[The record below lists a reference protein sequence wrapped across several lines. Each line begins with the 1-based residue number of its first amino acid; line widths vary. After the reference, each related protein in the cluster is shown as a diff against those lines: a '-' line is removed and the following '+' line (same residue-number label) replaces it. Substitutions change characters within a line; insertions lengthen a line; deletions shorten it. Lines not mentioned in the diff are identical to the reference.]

1 MKAYVLNKIGQL
13 DYMERPLPEPK
24 EGEVL
29 VKVGAVGICG
39 SDIPRIF
46 ETGTYH
52 FPTIPGHEFSGTVV
66 DAYDVSGRRW
76 IGKRVGVFPLIPCG
90 RCSSCINR
98 QYEMCSSYDYLGSR
112 SDGGFAEYVRVPVW
126 NLLELP
132 AGVSMEAGAMLEP
145 ASVALHALRR
155 LELRKDDTV
164 VIFGLG
170 TIGCL
175 VAQWLHALHIEKVL
189 AVGHRQEPGI
199 LMHKTASQDYLYR
212 MEEEGNVRE
221 WICEITGGQ
230 GVDIAIDCAGS
241 LITVANCL
249 ESVRPG
255 GQVLLVGNP
264 QGEMALSK
272 ESYWK
277 ILRKQLRL
285 TGTWNS
291 SFVHQAWDDWHEAV
305 RHMEAKSL
313 QPEWL
318 ITHTLDFGDLSK
330 GLRIMRGH
338 VEYYNKIMI
347 LENRVYGEQD
357 AEI

>member
-13 DYMERPLPEPK
+13 DYMECPLPELK
-24 EGEVL
+24 KDEVL

-66 DAYDVSGRRW
+66 EAYDASGKPW
-76 IGKRVGVFPLIPCG
+76 IGKRVGIFPLIPCG
-90 RCSSCINR
+90 RCSSCR
-98 QYEMCSSYDYLGSR
+98 KHQYEMCSSYDYLGSR
-112 SDGGFAEYVRVPVW
+112 SDGGFAEYARVPVW

-132 AGVSMEAGAMLEP
+132 EGVSMEAGAMLEP

-155 LELRKDDTV
+155 LELREDDTI

-175 VAQWLHALHIEKVL
+175 VAQWLRAFHIEKVL
-189 AVGHRQEPGI
+189 AIGHRKEPGI
-199 LMHKTASQDYLYR
+199 LMQKTASRDYLYR
-212 MEEEGNVRE
+212 MEEEGNITD
-221 WICEITGGQ
+221 WICDKTKGQ
-230 GVDIAIDCAGS
+230 GADIAIDCAGS
-241 LITVANCL
+241 SVTVTNCL
-249 ESVRPG
+249 NCVRPG

-264 QGEMALSK
+264 KGEMAFSK

-277 ILRKQLRL
+277 ILRKQIRL

-291 SFVHQAWDDWHEAV
+291 TFAHQDGDDWHETV
-305 RHMEAKSL
+305 RQMEDQSL
-313 QPEWL
+313 QPEL
-318 ITHTLDFGDLSK
+318 LVTHELAFEDLPK
-330 GLRIMRGH
+330 GLRIMH
-338 VEYYNKIMI
+338 EHAEYYNKIMV
-347 LENRVYGEQD
+347 LENKVFGENN
-357 AEI
+357 AAI

>member
-13 DYMERPLPEPK
+13 DYMERPLPVLI

-52 FPTIPGHEFSGTVV
+52 FPTIPGHEFAGTVV
-66 DAYDVSGRRW
+66 EAYDAPGRLW

-90 RCSSCINR
+90 RCPSCIKR
-98 QYEMCSSYDYLGSR
+98 QYEMCSAYDYLGSR

-132 AGVSMEAGAMLEP
+132 EGVSMEAGAMLEP
-145 ASVALHALRR
+145 VSVALHGLRR
-155 LELRKDDTV
+155 LELREDDTV

-175 VAQWLHALHIEKVL
+175 AAQWLRAFHIEKVL
-189 AVGHRQEPGI
+189 AVGHRKEPGI
-199 LMHKTASQDYLYR
+199 LMHKTASEDYLYR
-212 MEEEGNVRE
+212 MEEEGSVAE
-221 WICEITGGQ
+221 WICKKTKGQ
-230 GVDIAIDCAGS
+230 GADVAIDCAGAPV
-241 LITVANCL
+241 TVANCL
-249 ESVRPG
+249 DSVRPG

-264 QGEMALSK
+264 KGEMVFSK

-291 SFVHQAWDDWHEAV
+291 SFVHQAGDDWHESV
-305 RHMEAKSL
+305 RYMEAKIL
-313 QPEWL
+313 QPERL
-318 ITHTLDFGDLSK
+318 ITHELAFRDLPQ

-347 LENRVYGEQD
+347 LENKVFGENN
-357 AEI
+357 AAI